1 MKVRLV
7 QTLALA
13 TAAIALF
20 LAGCGGD
27 DGGSGADPAAVVPA
41 GTPVYIEA
49 TVRPEGELRSNIEAL
64 ASNVAGIDDLG
75 ALILEE
81 IEGSALSSGEDF
93 DYATEVEPWL
103 GEKVGMALR
112 EYDGDD
118 FTGYAI
124 AIQSTDTGATQE
136 FVDKQSADEVAEEGS
151 YEGTDFKVEDDATT
165 IGIVDDFLVFAED
178 ETSFK
183 AAVDA
188 AGDEQSLADQ
198 ESYDSAV
205 GAAPSESLADVF
217 VDIGA
222 LIEESGDSVDPDA
235 QLFLE
240 TAGIEPREATAI
252 ASLVPGADRVE
263 VDFASNV
270 TGEGAPTG
278 DASQLL
284 GSLPGGSFAAFAAAD
299 FGNSFSEAIDRL
311 DEEGIP
317 GEIPPNQLKQTLKEA
332 GIDLEAIGG
341 SVGNAGVFAQGNTED
356 NLTGALVLET
366 TSAKEATNTVSNL
379 GLLLRASGTPG
390 VTAIGG
396 EAAGFS
402 VRSPELG
409 NKPVVVAAR
418 GEKIAVSYGAA
429 ASTQALSAG
438 EGATLAQNPAFEAAG
453 EALGGT
459 PISAFVAGP
468 SALALVESIL
478 PADELAE
485 IESARPFLD
494 KIEYAAIG
502 TGTSGELA
510 TAKLI
515 VGFAE

>member
-1 MKVRLV
+1 MRVRLV
-7 QTLALA
+7 QILALA
-13 TAAIALF
+13 TAAIALL

-64 ASNVAGIDDLG
+64 ASTVAGIDDVG

-124 AIQSTDTGATQE
+124 AIQSTDTDATQE
-136 FVDKQSADEVAEEGS
+136 FVDKQSADEDGS
-151 YEGTDFKVEDDATT
+151 YEGTDFKLEDDGTT
-165 IGIVDDFLVFAED
+165 IGIVDDLLVFAED
-178 ETSFK
+178 EASFK

-188 AGDEQSLADQ
+188 AGDEESLADQ
-198 ESYDSAV
+198 ETYESAV

-222 LIEESGDSVDPDA
+222 LIEESGDSVDADT
-235 QLFLE
+235 QQFLE
-240 TAGIEPREATAI
+240 TAGIEPRDATAI
-252 ASLVPGADRVE
+252 ASLVPGAERIE

-299 FGNSFSEAIDRL
+299 FGSSVGEAIDRL

-317 GEIPPNQLKQTLKEA
+317 GEIPPNQLKRTMKAA
-332 GIDLEAIGG
+332 GIDLEQISG
-341 SVGNAGVFAQGNTED
+341 SVGDVGVFAQGNTAN

-366 TSAKEATNTVSNL
+366 TSAKEATNTVSNI
-379 GLLLRASGTPG
+379 GLLLRSSGTPG

-396 EAAGFS
+396 EATGFS

-409 NKPVVVAAR
+409 AKPVIVAAR

-438 EGATLAQNPAFEAAG
+438 EGATLAQNPAFEAAA
-453 EALGGT
+453 EALDGT

-468 SALALVESIL
+468 SALALVENML
-478 PADELAE
+478 PADELAQLD
-485 IESARPFLD
+485 SARPFLD
-494 KIEYAAIG
+494 KVEYAAIG
-502 TGTSGELA
+502 TGTAGELA

-515 VGFAE
+515 VGFSE